1 MADSSITTYLR
12 GIGSFSKQDDSR
24 TYSKLIHRP
33 SRRRRCVGIRPRS
46 RHKFKRISLQ
56 RKVVVE
62 RVSPGEESVRSP
74 ESGVLPSQSGVRSLK
89 VRDDGQTRL
98 KNA

>member
-56 RKVVVE
+56 
-62 RVSPGEESVRSP
+62 
-74 ESGVLPSQSGVRSLK
+74 
-89 VRDDGQTRL
+89 
-98 KNA
+98 